1 MLTKTL
7 LSTSILL
14 ALSPAAFAEK
24 TTQFDEVVVSATRS
38 EQSKKDVSSAIETV
52 STEDIDKM
60 LADNLQQALNYAP
73 GVDAESEG
81 RFGISGFN
89 IRGMSGSRVQ
99 MLIDGVIQPVAY
111 NPGAA
116 EQRKYPNAIEIDT
129 LQQIEVN
136 KGPSSTLYGSDAL
149 GGMVLLRT
157 KNPSDILVTDD
168 DEHRFGIK
176 SGYTS
181 ANDQYKTTLTWA
193 MRQDKLETL
202 LMATYANGNE
212 TKTHGSGAEIEGPDR
227 GAQNPADA
235 TLNNLLG
242 KAFYQVNDDHRVG
255 LTLEYY
261 RKKYD
266 EDRLNYNGYSMV
278 PIPGFTYSDTS
289 SEDTNQRLRIGV
301 EHQWQMDKL
310 LADSVDWSLNFQDSN
325 SLSKNYDTTQRY
337 GRRLREREAS
347 DKSIQ
352 FDGQF
357 SKVAEFNGRL
367 HELTYGIG
375 YLKND
380 FKLLN
385 TDQSL
390 DSGISKPGNTGLP
403 DATLNKWG
411 IFLQDQAYFMQ
422 DQLIVTAGLRYDSFE
437 AKPSVSSGFTK
448 DYQANKESAVTAR
461 LGSIYHV
468 NPNLSIFGQISQGF
482 KAPTVYD
489 LYYFYAHGAIINPNP
504 DLKAEKSL
512 AYELGVRGQN
522 DSLSF
527 ELTTFYNQYKDFI
540 AQFRVGEEGGKDVFS
555 KKNLDEVTIYGA
567 ELSSRLHL
575 DQAFNAPQGLY
586 TRFAVAYADGE
597 DKKTGNTLDSVAPL
611 TGNIGLGL
619 GLEREQ
625 YGTLLNIKMVASKN
639 DWQLAT
645 NVDAAGYTLVDLTAY
660 YKPIPDL
667 TIRAGLF
674 NALDKKYW
682 LYNDL
687 IGRDSSSNAHEN
699 ALNIDSKSQPGRNW
713 GVSIDYQF

>member
-181 ANDQYKTTLTWA
+181 ANDQYKTTLKWA

-619 GLEREQ
+619 EREQ